1 MGAPTSGER
10 TPGELGIA
18 SARAPRAPRVPG
30 APGTP
35 RIARDDA
42 GAVRSAVLTL
52 HRTTRLPVVFGG
64 AVSGGAQGGGHDR
77 LRITELVGNTTDSL
91 DGLVVRHGNGLG
103 GKAMAMAR
111 PVWVSNYPCS
121 ASISHDYDKPV
132 GREGLLS
139 ILAVPIVV
147 RRRVRGVL
155 YGALREPLS
164 LADRVVGAA
173 VQTARDLEQD
183 IAVQDS
189 ADEALARARPAVAA
203 VPESAARWEEVRA
216 VHAELRAL
224 AERVADAP
232 TRDRL
237 REASLRLAAA
247 GLNEPNGS
255 ARPVLSPRELDVLSY
270 VAIGCTNAEAADRL
284 GLLPETVKSYLRSAM
299 RKLDSHTRLEA
310 VTTARRAG
318 LLP

>member
-1 MGAPTSGER
+1 MGAPTASGR
-10 TPGELGIA
+10 P
-18 SARAPRAPRVPG
+18 PRMS
-30 APGTP
+30 
-35 RIARDDA
+35 RDDA
-42 GAVRSAVLTL
+42 GSVRSAVLSLQRATG
-52 HRTTRLPVVFGG
+52 LPVVFGG
-64 AVSGGAQGGGHDR
+64 AVLGGAVPGGGQDR

-91 DGLVVRHGNGLG
+91 DGLVVHSGSGLG
-103 GKAMAMAR
+103 GKAMAMGR
-111 PVWVSNYPCS
+111 PLWVSNYPCS

-139 ILAVPIVV
+139 IVAVPVVV

-173 VQTARDLEQD
+173 VDAARDLEQD
-183 IAVQDS
+183 LAVRDR
-189 ADEALARARPAVAA
+189 ADEALARARPGT
-203 VPESAARWEEVRA
+203 STSRWEEVRA

-224 AERVADAP
+224 AEEVEDLP

-247 GLNEPNGS
+247 GLDEPDP
-255 ARPVLSPRELDVLSY
+255 APRPALSPRELDVLSY
-270 VAIGCTNAEAADRL
+270 VAMGCTNAEAAGRL

>member
-1 MGAPTSGER
+1 MLGGMG
-10 TPGELGIA
+10 
-18 SARAPRAPRVPG
+18 
-30 APGTP
+30 
-35 RIARDDA
+35 DDA

-52 HRTTRLPVVFGG
+52 HRTTGLPMVFGG
-64 AVSGGAQGGGHDR
+64 ALSGQDR

-91 DGLVVRHGNGLG
+91 NGLVVRQGNGLG
-103 GKAMAMAR
+103 GKAMAMGR
-111 PVWVSNYPCS
+111 PAWVSNYPCA

-139 ILAVPIVV
+139 IVAVPIVV
-147 RRRVRGVL
+147 RRRCRGVI

-173 VQTARDLEQD
+173 VQVARDLEQD
-183 IAVQDS
+183 LTVQDR
-189 ADEALARARPAVAA
+189 ADEALARARPAT
-203 VPESAARWEEVRA
+203 SAARWEEVRA

-224 AERVADAP
+224 AEQVGDAP

-247 GLNEPNGS
+247 GLDEPDGS
-255 ARPVLSPRELDVLSY
+255 PRPVLAPRELDVLSY
-270 VAIGCTNAEAADRL
+270 VALGCTNAEAAERL

>member
-1 MGAPTSGER
+1 MT
-10 TPGELGIA
+10 
-18 SARAPRAPRVPG
+18 
-30 APGTP
+30 
-35 RIARDDA
+35 RDDA
-42 GAVRSAVLTL
+42 GGVRSAVLTL
-52 HRTTRLPVVFGG
+52 HRTTGLPVVFGG
-64 AVSGGAQGGGHDR
+64 AVCTGTSGGGQDR
-77 LRITELVGNTTDSL
+77 LRITELVGNATDSL
-91 DGLVVRHGNGLG
+91 SGLVVRHGNGLG
-103 GKAMAMAR
+103 GKAMATGR

-164 LADRVVGAA
+164 LADRVVGTA

-183 IAVQDS
+183 IAVQDR
-189 ADEALARARPAVAA
+189 AAEALARSRPPA

-216 VHAELRAL
+216 VHAELCAL
-224 AERVADAP
+224 AERVEDVP

-247 GLNEPNGS
+247 GLNKPDGFP
-255 ARPVLSPRELDVLSY
+255 RPALSPRELDVLSY

-310 VTTARRAG
+310 VTTARRTG

>member
-1 MGAPTSGER
+1 MLGCMG
-10 TPGELGIA
+10 
-18 SARAPRAPRVPG
+18 
-30 APGTP
+30 
-35 RIARDDA
+35 DDA

-52 HRTTRLPVVFGG
+52 HRTTGLPMVFGG
-64 AVSGGAQGGGHDR
+64 ALSGRDR

-91 DGLVVRHGNGLG
+91 NGLVVLDGNGLG
-103 GKAMAMAR
+103 GKAMATGR
-111 PVWVSNYPCS
+111 PMWVSNYPCA

-139 ILAVPIVV
+139 IVAVPVVV

-164 LADRVVGAA
+164 LADRIVGAA
-173 VQTARDLEQD
+173 VQAARDLEQD
-183 IAVQDS
+183 LAVRDR
-189 ADEALARARPAVAA
+189 ADEALAWRPPASPDA
-203 VPESAARWEEVRA
+203 AARWEEVRA

-224 AERVADAP
+224 AEQVADAP

-237 REASLRLAAA
+237 RAMTLRLAAA
-247 GLNEPNGS
+247 GLAPDAPDAPG
-255 ARPVLSPRELDVLSY
+255 APDVPGPGGGPRPALTPREVDVLSY
-270 VAIGCTNAEAADRL
+270 VAIGCTNAEAAERL

-299 RKLDSHTRLEA
+299 RKLDAHTRLEA
-310 VTTARRAG
+310 VTSARRAG

>member
-1 MGAPTSGER
+1 MT
-10 TPGELGIA
+10 
-18 SARAPRAPRVPG
+18 
-30 APGTP
+30 
-35 RIARDDA
+35 RDDA
-42 GAVRSAVLTL
+42 GGVRSAVLTL
-52 HRTTRLPVVFGG
+52 QRTTGLPVVFGG
-64 AVSGGAQGGGHDR
+64 AVSAGASGGRDR

-91 DGLVVRHGNGLG
+91 SGLVVRHGNGLG
-103 GKAMAMAR
+103 GKAMATGR

-164 LADRVVGAA
+164 LADRVLGAA

-183 IAVQDS
+183 IAVHDR
-189 ADEALARARPAVAA
+189 ADEALARSRSAI
-203 VPESAARWEEVRA
+203 PESAARWEEVRA

-224 AERVADAP
+224 AERVEDAP

-247 GLNEPNGS
+247 GLKEPDGFP
-255 ARPVLSPRELDVLSY
+255 RPALSPRELDVLSY
-270 VAIGCTNAEAADRL
+270 VAIGCTNAEAGQRL

-310 VTTARRAG
+310 VTAARRSG

>member
-1 MGAPTSGER
+1 MS
-10 TPGELGIA
+10 
-18 SARAPRAPRVPG
+18 
-30 APGTP
+30 
-35 RIARDDA
+35 RDDA

-52 HRTTRLPVVFGG
+52 QRTTGLPMVFGG
-64 AVSGGAQGGGHDR
+64 AVSGGGQDR

-91 DGLVVRHGNGLG
+91 NGLVVHHGNGLG
-103 GKAMAMAR
+103 GKAMAMGR
-111 PVWVSNYPCS
+111 PLWVSNYPCS

-139 ILAVPIVV
+139 IVAVPIVV

-164 LADRVVGAA
+164 LADRVVGSA
-173 VQTARDLEQD
+173 VQAARDLEQD
-183 IAVQDS
+183 LAVQDR
-189 ADEALARARPAVAA
+189 ADEALARTP
-203 VPESAARWEEVRA
+203 PGTSTARWEEVRA

-224 AERVADAP
+224 AEEVRDLP

-237 REASLRLAAA
+237 RAASLRLAAA
-247 GLNEPNGS
+247 GLDDPDESP
-255 ARPVLSPRELDVLSY
+255 RPVLTPRELDVLSY
-270 VAIGCTNAEAADRL
+270 VAIGCTNAEAAERL

>member
-1 MGAPTSGER
+1 MGES
-10 TPGELGIA
+10 
-18 SARAPRAPRVPG
+18 
-30 APGTP
+30 
-35 RIARDDA
+35 RDDA
-42 GAVRSAVLTL
+42 SAVRSAVLTL
-52 HRTTRLPVVFGG
+52 QRTTGLPVVFGG
-64 AVSGGAQGGGHDR
+64 AVSGPAHDR
-77 LRITELVGNTTDSL
+77 LRITELVGNATDSL
-91 DGLVVRHGNGLG
+91 DGLVVRHGSGLG
-103 GKAMAMAR
+103 GKAMALAR
-111 PVWVSNYPCS
+111 PLWVSNYPCS

-139 ILAVPIVV
+139 IVAVPVVV
-147 RRRVRGVL
+147 RRRVRCVL

-164 LADRVVGAA
+164 LADRVLTAA
-173 VQTARDLEQD
+173 VDTARDLEQEL
-183 IAVQDS
+183 AVRDR
-189 ADEALARARPAVAA
+189 ADEMLARARPTG
-203 VPESAARWEEVRA
+203 STARWEEVRA

-224 AERVADAP
+224 ADQIEDQS

-247 GLNEPNGS
+247 GLGEPDTTP
-255 ARPVLSPRELDVLSY
+255 RPALSPRELDVLSY
-270 VAIGCTNAEAADRL
+270 VALGCTNAEAAERL

>member
-1 MGAPTSGER
+1 MGAVT
-10 TPGELGIA
+10 
-18 SARAPRAPRVPG
+18 
-30 APGTP
+30 
-35 RIARDDA
+35 RDDA
-42 GAVRSAVLTL
+42 GAVRSAVLAL
-52 HRTTRLPVVFGG
+52 HRTTGLPVVFGG
-64 AVSGGAQGGGHDR
+64 AVSGSASGGGHDR
-77 LRITELVGNTTDSL
+77 LHITELVGNTTDSL
-91 DGLVVRHGNGLG
+91 NGLVVRHGNGLG

-111 PVWVSNYPCS
+111 PLWVSNYPCS

-132 GREGLLS
+132 EREGLLS

-173 VQTARDLEQD
+173 VQAARDLEQD
-183 IAVQDS
+183 IAVQDR
-189 ADEALARARPAVAA
+189 ADEALARARPA

-224 AERVADAP
+224 AERIEDAP

-247 GLNEPNGS
+247 GLNEPTGS
-255 ARPVLSPRELDVLSY
+255 PRPVLSPRELDVLSY
-270 VAIGCTNAEAADRL
+270 VALGCTNAEAAERL

-310 VTTARRAG
+310 VTTARRTG

>member
-1 MGAPTSGER
+1 MTGVVQGMLGGMG
-10 TPGELGIA
+10 
-18 SARAPRAPRVPG
+18 
-30 APGTP
+30 
-35 RIARDDA
+35 DDV
-42 GAVRSAVLTL
+42 GAVRSAVLAL
-52 HRTTRLPVVFGG
+52 HRTTGLPMGFGG
-64 AVSGGAQGGGHDR
+64 ALNGKDR

-91 DGLVVRHGNGLG
+91 NGLVVRQGNGLG
-103 GKAMAMAR
+103 GKAMAMGR
-111 PVWVSNYPCS
+111 PAWVSTYPCS
-121 ASISHDYDKPV
+121 ASIRHDYDKPV

-139 ILAVPIVV
+139 IVAVPIVV
-147 RRRVRGVL
+147 RRRCRGVL

-173 VQTARDLEQD
+173 VQAARDLEQD
-183 IAVQDS
+183 LAVQDR
-189 ADEALARARPAVAA
+189 ADEALARMRPDT
-203 VPESAARWEEVRA
+203 SAARWEEVRA

-224 AERVADAP
+224 AELVSDAP

-247 GLNEPNGS
+247 GLDEPDGPP
-255 ARPVLSPRELDVLSY
+255 RPVLSPRELDVLSY
-270 VAIGCTNAEAADRL
+270 VAIGCTNAEAAERL

>member
-1 MGAPTSGER
+1 MG
-10 TPGELGIA
+10 
-18 SARAPRAPRVPG
+18 
-30 APGTP
+30 
-35 RIARDDA
+35 DDA

-52 HRTTRLPVVFGG
+52 QRTTGLPMVFGG
-64 AVSGGAQGGGHDR
+64 AVSGRQDR

-111 PVWVSNYPCS
+111 PLWVSNYPCS

-139 ILAVPIVV
+139 IVAVPIVV

-173 VQTARDLEQD
+173 VETARDLEQD
-183 IAVQDS
+183 LAVQDR
-189 ADEALARARPAVAA
+189 ADEALARTRP
-203 VPESAARWEEVRA
+203 STSTARWEEVRA

-224 AERVADAP
+224 AEEVRDLP

-247 GLNEPNGS
+247 GLDEPDAS
-255 ARPVLSPRELDVLSY
+255 PRPVLSPRELDVLSY
-270 VAIGCTNAEAADRL
+270 VAIGCTNAEAAERL

>member
-1 MGAPTSGER
+1 MG
-10 TPGELGIA
+10 
-18 SARAPRAPRVPG
+18 
-30 APGTP
+30 
-35 RIARDDA
+35 DDA

-52 HRTTRLPVVFGG
+52 QRTTGLPMVFGG
-64 AVSGGAQGGGHDR
+64 SVSGGGRDR

-111 PVWVSNYPCS
+111 PLWVSNYPCS
-121 ASISHDYDKPV
+121 ASISHDYDEPV

-139 ILAVPIVV
+139 IVAVPIVV

-164 LADRVVGAA
+164 LADRVVGTA
-173 VQTARDLEQD
+173 VETARDLEQD
-183 IAVQDS
+183 LAVQDR
-189 ADEALARARPAVAA
+189 ADEALARTRP
-203 VPESAARWEEVRA
+203 STSTARWEEVRA

-224 AERVADAP
+224 AEEVRDLP

-247 GLNEPNGS
+247 GLDEPGAS
-255 ARPVLSPRELDVLSY
+255 PRPVLSPRELDVLSY
-270 VAIGCTNAEAADRL
+270 VAIGCTNAEAAERL

>member
-1 MGAPTSGER
+1 MT
-10 TPGELGIA
+10 
-18 SARAPRAPRVPG
+18 
-30 APGTP
+30 
-35 RIARDDA
+35 RDDA

-52 HRTTRLPVVFGG
+52 QRTTGLPVVFGG
-64 AVSGGAQGGGHDR
+64 AVSGGGQDR
-77 LRITELVGNTTDSL
+77 LHITELVGNTTDSL
-91 DGLVVRHGNGLG
+91 DGLVVQHGNGLG
-103 GKAMAMAR
+103 GKAMATAR
-111 PVWVSNYPCS
+111 PLWVSNYPCS

-139 ILAVPIVV
+139 IVAVPIVV

-173 VQTARDLEQD
+173 VETARDVEQD
-183 IAVQDS
+183 LAVQDR
-189 ADEALARARPAVAA
+189 AEEALARTRP
-203 VPESAARWEEVRA
+203 SSSTARWEEVRA

-224 AERVADAP
+224 AEDVHDQP

-247 GLNEPNGS
+247 GLDEPDGS
-255 ARPVLSPRELDVLSY
+255 PRPVLSPRELDVLSC
-270 VAIGCTNAEAADRL
+270 VAIGCTNAEAAERL

-310 VTTARRAG
+310 VTTARRAA